1 MVVQKFA
8 LDRLDCE
15 PGINERDQMHVEV
28 EVGVLAVL
36 VVEVNSEAGE
46 G

>member
-15 PGINERDQMHVEV
+15 PGMNKREQMHVRV

-36 VVEVNSEAGE
+36 MVEVNSEAGK